1 MCDKIQ
7 SIDKQI
13 KMDKRLNKL
22 MLLSMNNSIFKLIRL

>member
-22 MLLSMNNSIFKLIRL
+22 MLLSMNNGIFKLIRL